1 MDGAKTGT
9 AALQPALA
17 NGYYTSPEN
26 YRTEHARIFYR
37 SWQFLAHDCD
47 LAETGAYV
55 AGHIADQAV
64 FAIRGRDGTVRA
76 FYNVCRHRGHRI
88 VEGRGVA
95 ERVLVCPYHAWS
107 YEQDGALR
115 SARGAEKGQDR
126 ETLGLQPIRI
136 ERMGGLW
143 FVNLDPDAPTLA
155 EAAPGLEAQVL
166 AEMPQAAD
174 FQRLCEGTYQVNCN
188 WKVYIENGLECYHCA
203 PAHPGFCETVD
214 LDAYEIAS
222 YGSFT
227 RHWGRI
233 KAGGQYSSWKLF
245 PLTTIRVTTN
255 PTTIVAFQLR
265 PLAVDRCQV
274 TLNLFGPAALV
285 GDREKLHRDWIDTS
299 FVHEDILLSESVQV
313 GMSSRGLPGGLLV
326 VSDGYDSEHLLA
338 DFQTWVR
345 AALAE

>member
-1 MDGAKTGT
+1 MDGAKTGS

-17 NGYYTSPEN
+17 NTHYTCPEIS
-26 YRTEHARIFYR
+26 RAEHARIFYR
-37 SWQFLAHDCD
+37 SWLFLAHDSD
-47 LAETGAYV
+47 LAQAGAYV
-55 AGHIADQAV
+55 AGHVADQAV
-64 FAIRGRDGTVRA
+64 FAIRGRDGDVRA

-107 YEQDGALR
+107 YEQTGALR

-126 ETLGLQPIRI
+126 ATLGLQPIRI
-136 ERMGGLW
+136 ERLGGLW
-143 FVNLDPDAPTLA
+143 FVNLDPDAPPLA
-155 EAAPGLEAQVL
+155 ETAPGLEAQISG
-166 AEMPQAAD
+166 AMPQLAT
-174 FQRLCEGTYQVNCN
+174 FQRLCEGTYQIACN

-233 KAGGQYSSWKLF
+233 KAGGMYSSWKLF
-245 PLTTIRVTTN
+245 PLTTIRTTSN
-255 PTTIVAFQLR
+255 PTTLVAFQLR
-265 PLAVDRCQV
+265 PLAVDRSQV
-274 TLNLFGPAALV
+274 TLNLYGPAELA
-285 GDREKLHRDWIDTS
+285 GDHEKLHRDWIDTS

-313 GMSSRGLPGGLLV
+313 GMSSRGLPGGLLMI
-326 VSDGYDSEHLLA
+326 SDGYESEHLLA

-345 AALAE
+345 TALAG